1 MSKLIK
7 SILWPL
13 TLMVHIRFTR
23 NVRLVLLAIITT
35 ILVGGVA
42 CLGMYMLMGIVAP
55 SIYVFIGMYI
65 SICGLVY
72 IGYKAKE
79 MDDND
84 KTNE

>member
-13 TLMVHIRFTR
+13 EL
-23 NVRLVLLAIITT
+23 VRWLYSTQDGQVALLGIATAI
-35 ILVGGVA
+35 LLGGAA
-42 CLGMYMLMGIVAP
+42 CLGMFMLMGIVAP